1 MLSELKSHF
10 LLWKEKYKSLFIFL
24 IITLFLRLFGN
35 IGVLF
40 LIPTYFIF
48 DIILF
53 FSSIINVFTINR
65 TITGNEKLQSNIIN
79 INIASFYNAFLIF
92 SSFIILFL
100 PVLNLSSIISIINNI
115 AIPLYL
121 YTAIIILFFQLCS
134 ALLTKQK
141 IITFCL
147 FIATT
152 ILLICSRFVINLYT
166 HQIDNIGDFQ
176 MTYSRYLNDSN
187 LSTFIL
193 FLMALIFFIEYYY
206 TTINDQGGK
215 S

>member
-53 FSSIINVFTINR
+53 FNSIRKVFKINR
-65 TITGNEKLQSNIIN
+65 TITSNEKLQSNIIN

-134 ALLTKQK
+134 VLLTKK
-141 IITFCL
+141 KFMTFYL
-147 FIATT
+147 YIASI
-152 ILLICSRFVINLYT
+152 ILLMYSRFAINISA
-166 HQIDNIGDFQ
+166 HHIDNIGSFQ
-176 MTYSRYLNDSN
+176 MKYSKYLNDTN
-187 LSTFIL
+187 HSTIIL